1 MEGEWAG
8 SVCMCVLVGWEGSG
22 GAWVGGCKTPE
33 PLMTDRPAADELA
46 VNALITPT
54 KAKWS
59 RTAPS
64 LS

>member
-8 SVCMCVLVGWEGSG
+8 SVCVC
-22 GAWVGGCKTPE
+22 VGGGLQNSRA
-33 PLMTDRPAADELA
+33 LMTDRPAADELA

>member
-1 MEGEWAG
+1 MGG
-8 SVCMCVLVGWEGSG
+8 QFVCVCVCECGGWGVVANSQ
-22 GAWVGGCKTPE
+22 T
-33 PLMTDRPAADELA
+33 LMTDRPAADELA

>member
-1 MEGEWAG
+1 MGG
-8 SVCMCVLVGWEGSG
+8 QCVRVCVRGWVFLGRVQNSQ
-22 GAWVGGCKTPE
+22 A
-33 PLMTDRPAADELA
+33 LMTDRPAADELA